1 MKGNFV
7 NIIVD
12 GPKGVG
18 KTTFINSLNKKYNNK
33 MEYVHLSYKTDNS
46 YKFHNNLLKDSN
58 KIIDRFA
65 FSEIIYSIIY
75 HRKCKISIAQLR
87 QLIEK
92 SKDNDFI
99 IMYANNDELLKNRI
113 EKRDKTKLSPQDL
126 EILYLSNQMFKVI
139 GLILASEY
147 DNVHIHKVS

>member
-1 MKGNFV
+1 M

-18 KTTFINSLNKKYNNK
+18 KTTFIQKLNKKYNDK
-33 MEYVHLSYKTDNS
+33 MNYQHLSYKTDNS
-46 YKFHNNLLKDSN
+46 FKFHQELLNDKD

-65 FSEIIYSIIY
+65 FSEIVYSIIY
-75 HRKCKISIAQLR
+75 HRKCKISISQLR

-99 IMYANNDELLKNRI
+99 IMYSRNFNLLKQRI
-113 EKRDKTKLSPQDL
+113 EKRDNTKLSSQDL
-126 EILYLSNQMFKVI
+126 EILYLSNEMFK
-139 GLILASEY
+139 ILGQLLCSEY
-147 DNVHIHKVS
+147 DNVHIYAVS